1 MYKLNKRNVKIDLKA
16 LEFMT
21 KAKEDLEY
29 AINTNQLDGD
39 TQKNPKDL
47 KSDLIMQI
55 FKDEEVAENDTKS
68 FSL

>member
-1 MYKLNKRNVKIDLKA
+1 MYKLNKRNVKRDKKA
-16 LEFMT
+16 LEFIT
-21 KAKEDLEY
+21 KAKEDLEH

-55 FKDEEVAENDTKS
+55 FKDEEVVENDTKS